1 MKPGMTVIEK
11 RKVGAHWV
19 WLCEES
25 LPGQG
30 CREWAT
36 YMSTSP
42 DEVAPEYGHYFV
54 RYSNA
59 VTDFNERVNQ
69 YS

>member
-1 MKPGMTVIEK
+1 MKPGMTVI
-11 RKVGAHWV
+11 RKQQVKDRWV

-36 YMSTSP
+36 YVSISP
-42 DEVAPEYGHYFV
+42 LETHTEHGHYFV

-59 VTDFNERVNQ
+59 VADFNARVNQ

>member
-1 MKPGMTVIEK
+1 MKLGMTAIK
-11 RKVGAHWV
+11 KQQVGSRWV

-36 YMSTSP
+36 YVSISP
-42 DEVAPEYGHYFV
+42 DEVATEHGHYFV

-59 VTDFNERVNQ
+59 VADFEARVKQ